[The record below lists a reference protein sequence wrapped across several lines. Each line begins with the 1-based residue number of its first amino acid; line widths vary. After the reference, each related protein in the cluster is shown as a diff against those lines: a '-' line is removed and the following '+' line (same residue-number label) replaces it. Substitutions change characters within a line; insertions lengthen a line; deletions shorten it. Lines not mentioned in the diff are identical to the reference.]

1 MWFALVLAM
10 KCRWQGVVLAAS
22 GLCRAAQVRAGRGS
36 QLWTGR
42 W

>member
-1 MWFALVLAM
+1 MWFALVLAK
-10 KCRWQGVVLAAS
+10 KCRWQGAVLAAS
-22 GLCRAAQVRAGRGS
+22 GECRAVQVRVGRVS